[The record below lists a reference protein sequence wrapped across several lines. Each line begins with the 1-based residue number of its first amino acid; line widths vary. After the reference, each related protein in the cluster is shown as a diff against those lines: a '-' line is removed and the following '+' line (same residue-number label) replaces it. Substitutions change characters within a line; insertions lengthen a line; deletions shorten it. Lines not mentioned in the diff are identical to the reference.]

1 MPEGVANPTQM
12 QNPSSSA
19 TSACITMW
27 AAFGRPQRGAAFG
40 RPPLCTHCDGS
51 RSCGGA
57 GILHLCRI
65 CYTFRHAS
73 HSSNNAMP
81 GKVLGFCVQ
90 TFLPSKNADL
100 FVTNWTSLKKCGLFC
115 AKLDFLQKMR
125 ILFVQSWTSLKKCGL
140 VCAKLD
146 SPQQNADFVVQNA
159 PAKRTILPTRPP
171 QLLHFAA
178 IMHLHV

>member
-12 QNPSSSA
+12 QKPSSSA

-81 GKVLGFCVQ
+81 GKVLGFCAQ

-100 FVTNWTSLKKCGLFC
+100 FVTNWTSLKKRIFVVQNWTVLKKCGLFC
-115 AKLDFLQKMR
+115 AKLDFPQKMR
-125 ILFVQSWTSLKKCGL
+125 TFV
-140 VCAKLD
+140 
-146 SPQQNADFVVQNA
+146 
-159 PAKRTILPTRPP
+159 
-171 QLLHFAA
+171 
-178 IMHLHV
+178 